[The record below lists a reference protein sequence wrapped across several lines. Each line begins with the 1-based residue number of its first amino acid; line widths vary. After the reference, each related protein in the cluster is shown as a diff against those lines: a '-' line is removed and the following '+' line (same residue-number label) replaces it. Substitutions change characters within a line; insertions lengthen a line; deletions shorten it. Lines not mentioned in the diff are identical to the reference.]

1 MIDAM
6 AAAAAGCPAAAP
18 AAGVWPVAAR
28 RGRLARR
35 ARRVRRSRR
44 LPAAVLM
51 AMAPWVLSA
60 CGGTVRSPTE
70 PAAPPA
76 PVSQALTFT
85 QIQSQIFTSTCAKSG
100 CHSGAAAA
108 EGMVLSPGIAYASIV
123 KVRSQEQ
130 PQFLRVN
137 PGNPEASY
145 LLHKVRG
152 DADITGSR
160 MPQDGPP
167 FLTPQQIAGIE
178 AWIQA
183 GAPNN

>member
-6 AAAAAGCPAAAP
+6 AAAAAGLPAAGPAP
-18 AAGVWPVAAR
+18 AAGVRPGAAR
-28 RGRLARR
+28 PA
-35 ARRVRRSRR
+35 RRSRR
-44 LPAAVLM
+44 SRHPRQVPAALLM
-51 AMAPWVLSA
+51 TAALWALAS

-70 PAAPPA
+70 PAAAPV

-85 QIQSQIFTSTCAKSG
+85 QIQTQIFTPTCAKSG

-130 PQFLRVN
+130 PQLLRVN

-145 LLHKVRG
+145 LVRKVRG